1 MAAGPPEWDASLW
14 AGFLRH
20 VHACGVSTEDLSRFS
35 DADLDGA
42 AHAYL
47 ASPAV
52 GAGPVS
58 LGGLKVALR
67 RWAAC
72 GGPSSPPRRAVTAQ
86 PGHAAGC
93 SGLQQRR
100 RASLQRL
107 ADSSALTPAQL
118 AAAEEAVRCSEARA
132 VSWDPS
138 ASGAAAAVLCCPAC
152 GGVAEA
158 AVLRRLPTLRS
169 LAGAGFSEPSE
180 RYSDGTVWSTPLPRR
195 GRCAV
200 VLTLALPAPA
210 AAGALFQRPCV
221 VGVAAASAR
230 RKGTHVGASCWA
242 VAADVRDRV
251 GPMGVPLG
259 AEAAFRGGS
268 PTLFRSGDV
277 VTLLVDGDRGTMSLR
292 VNDVGYGVVHTTLPQ
307 WRPHH
312 PPSASA
318 PDSVHVFAALRDIG
332 CVARISSVEQP

>member
-169 LAGAGFSEPSE
+169 LAGAGFSEPSATGTGTAAHL
-180 RYSDGTVWSTPLPRR
+180 RGTVQRR
-195 GRCAV
+195 DRMEH
-200 VLTLALPAPA
+200 PA
-210 AAGALFQRPCV
+210 ASPGTLRCSAYIGAACACRRRRFVSATVRRRRRRRLRAPQRH
-221 VGVAAASAR
+221 AR
-230 RKGTHVGASCWA
+230 RRQLLGRRSRRPRQGRTDGC
-242 VAADVRDRV
+242 AAGR
-251 GPMGVPLG
+251 
-259 AEAAFRGGS
+259 
-268 PTLFRSGDV
+268 
-277 VTLLVDGDRGTMSLR
+277 
-292 VNDVGYGVVHTTLPQ
+292 
-307 WRPHH
+307 
-312 PPSASA
+312 
-318 PDSVHVFAALRDIG
+318 
-332 CVARISSVEQP
+332 